1 VEEAVLALTTLDTR
15 ARQGTTLGPAAR
27 PHLRCAG
34 FRKRFGDVAAV
45 DRVDLEIDRGAFVV
59 LLGASGCGKTTLLRM
74 IAGLVEPDAGTL
86 TLDGA
91 DLTRV
96 PAASRNFGFVF
107 QAYALFPTKTV
118 ADNIAF
124 PLDIRGVAPADRRA
138 RVDELAA
145 LTQIG
150 DLLGRFPHELSGGQ
164 QQRVALARAL
174 AARPS
179 LLLLDE
185 PLSALDARI
194 RLRLRKELH
203 DLVRRVGVTAIY
215 VTHDQEEALELAD
228 RIVVMDRGRIVQDD
242 TPEGVYLRP
251 ASRHVASFVGRAT
264 LVQAVAGPG
273 GTVRLVEGGEIAGL
287 RHDLA
292 PGRACVVAIR
302 PEFIGLV
309 PPSDAPH
316 VATIARQMFM
326 GPHVRVLLDGPWGL
340 ALEAEVD
347 HRRWRALGLGA
358 GDRVGVELAARDIVV
373 IADPG
378 A

>member
-1 VEEAVLALTTLDTR
+1 MGVDRCAGADTLR
-15 ARQGTTLGPAAR
+15 MSSAPV
-27 PHLRCAG
+27 HLRCAG
-34 FRKRFGDVAAV
+34 FGKRFGDVTAV
-45 DRVDLEIDRGAFVV
+45 DRVDLEVTRGAFVV

-74 IAGLVEPDAGTL
+74 IAGLVEPDTGSL
-86 TLDGA
+86 TLDGM

-96 PAASRNFGFVF
+96 PAAARNFGFVF

-124 PLDIRGVAPADRRA
+124 PLDIRGTGADERRA
-138 RVDELAA
+138 RVSELAE

-150 DLLGRFPHELSGGQ
+150 DLLRRFPHELSGGQ

-264 LVQAVAGPG
+264 LAGG
-273 GTVRLVEGGEIAGL
+273 IVGASGSVRLAHGDELTGL
-287 RHDLA
+287 RHDLS
-292 PGRACVVAIR
+292 PGRACAVAIR
-302 PEFIGLV
+302 PEFVGLRS
-309 PPSDAPH
+309 PAGAPYA
-316 VATIARQMFM
+316 ATIVRRMFM
-326 GPHVRVLLDGPWGL
+326 GPHMRVLLDGPFGL
-340 ALEAEVD
+340 ALEAELD
-347 HRRWRALGLGA
+347 LKRWAALGLDV
-358 GDRVGVELAARDIVV
+358 GDRVGVDIASQDLVV
-373 IADPG
+373 IADPTT
-378 A
+378 

>member
-1 VEEAVLALTTLDTR
+1 MTALDLRPRAPALAGSHAR
-15 ARQGTTLGPAAR
+15 A
-27 PHLRCAG
+27 HLRCAG
-34 FRKRFGDVAAV
+34 FSKRFGDVAAV
-45 DRVDLEIDRGAFVV
+45 DRVDLEIERGAFVV

-74 IAGLVEPDAGTL
+74 IAGLVEPDAGSL

-96 PAASRNFGFVF
+96 PAAARNFGFVF

-124 PLDIRGVAPADRRA
+124 PLDIRAVASAERRA
-138 RVDELAA
+138 RVEELAEM
-145 LTQIG
+145 TQIG
-150 DLLGRFPHELSGGQ
+150 DLLRRFPHELSGGQ

-179 LLLLDE
+179 VLLLDE

-251 ASRHVASFVGRAT
+251 ASRHVAAFVGRAT
-264 LVQAVAGPG
+264 LVEAVAGAEG
-273 GTVRLVEGGEIAGL
+273 AVRLAHGAEIPGL

-302 PEFIGLV
+302 PEFVGLV
-309 PPSDAPH
+309 PLAGAPCA
-316 VATIARQMFM
+316 ATIRRRMFM
-326 GPHVRVLLDGPWGL
+326 GPHVRVLLDGPHGL
-340 ALEAEVD
+340 SLEAELD
-347 HRRWRALGLGA
+347 HRRWRALGLDE
-358 GDRVGVELAARDIVV
+358 GDRVGVELAVRDLVV
-373 IADPG
+373 IADPT

>member
-1 VEEAVLALTTLDTR
+1 MGVDSRAGADTLR
-15 ARQGTTLGPAAR
+15 MSSAPA
-27 PHLRCAG
+27 HLRCAG
-34 FRKRFGDVAAV
+34 FVKRFGDVVAV
-45 DRVDLEIDRGAFVV
+45 DRVDLEVTRGAFVV

-86 TLDGA
+86 TLDGV

-96 PAASRNFGFVF
+96 PAAARNFGFVF

-124 PLDIRGVAPADRRA
+124 PLEIRSTEAAARRA
-138 RVDELAA
+138 RVAELAE

-150 DLLGRFPHELSGGQ
+150 DLLRRFPHELSGGQ

-174 AARPS
+174 AARPT

-203 DLVRRVGVTAIY
+203 DLVRRVGVTALY

-228 RIVVMDRGRIVQDD
+228 RIVVMDRGRIVQED
-242 TPEGVYLRP
+242 TSEGVYLRP

-264 LVQAVAGPG
+264 LVAGVTG
-273 GTVRLVEGGEIAGL
+273 ESDSVRLADGGDMKGL
-287 RHDLA
+287 CHNLP

-302 PEFIGLV
+302 PEFVHLV
-309 PPSDAPH
+309 PLAGAPYA
-316 VATIARQMFM
+316 ATIVRSMFM
-326 GPHVRVLLDGPWGL
+326 GPHMRVLLDGPLGL
-340 ALEAEVD
+340 SLEAELD
-347 HRRWRALGLGA
+347 LGRWVALGLEV
-358 GDRVGVELAARDIVV
+358 GDRVGIELAARDIVV
-373 IADPG
+373 IEDP
-378 A
+378 AA

>member
-1 VEEAVLALTTLDTR
+1 VEEAVSALTYRDAR
-15 ARQGTTLGPAAR
+15 ARADALPGAAR
-27 PHLRCAG
+27 QPHLRCTG
-34 FRKRFGDVAAV
+34 FSKRFGDVVAV
-45 DRVDLEIDRGAFVV
+45 DRVDLEIARGAFVV

-74 IAGLVEPDAGTL
+74 IAGLVEPDSGTL
-86 TLDGA
+86 MLDGR

-124 PLDIRGVAPADRRA
+124 ALDIRGRTSAERRA
-138 RVDELAA
+138 RIDELAA
-145 LTQIG
+145 LTQVA
-150 DLLGRFPHELSGGQ
+150 DLLARFPHELSGGQ

-174 AARPS
+174 AAQPS
-179 LLLLDE
+179 ILLLDE

-228 RIVVMDRGRIVQDD
+228 RIVVMDKGRILQDD

-251 ASRHVASFVGRAT
+251 ASRHVAGFVGRAT
-264 LVQAVAGPG
+264 LVQAIAGPSG
-273 GTVRLVEGGEIAGL
+273 SVRLPGGGEITGL
-287 RHDLA
+287 RHALA

-302 PEFIGLV
+302 PEFVGLV
-309 PPSDAPH
+309 PPSDARSAA
-316 VATIARQMFM
+316 VIARCMFM
-326 GPHVRVLLDGPWGL
+326 GPQIRVLLDGAWGL
-340 ALEAEVD
+340 TLEAELD
-347 HRRWRALGLGA
+347 HRRWRALGLGV
-358 GDRVGVELAARDIVV
+358 GDRVGVDLAVRDLVV
-373 IADPG
+373 IPDP
-378 A
+378 AA

>member
-1 VEEAVLALTTLDTR
+1 VEEAVLALTALDLRPR
-15 ARQGTTLGPAAR
+15 AAALAGSAAR
-27 PHLRCAG
+27 AHLRCAG
-34 FRKRFGDVAAV
+34 FSKRFGEVAAV
-45 DRVDLEIDRGAFVV
+45 DRVDLEIARGAFVV

-74 IAGLVEPDAGTL
+74 IAGLVEPDAGSL

-96 PAASRNFGFVF
+96 PAAARNFGFVF

-124 PLDIRGVAPADRRA
+124 PLDIRAVASAERRA
-138 RVDELAA
+138 RVEELAEM
-145 LTQIG
+145 TQIG
-150 DLLGRFPHELSGGQ
+150 DLLRRFPHELSGGQ

-179 LLLLDE
+179 VLLLDE

-251 ASRHVASFVGRAT
+251 ASRHVAAFVGRAT
-264 LVQAVAGPG
+264 LVEAVAGAEG
-273 GTVRLVEGGEIAGL
+273 AVRLAHGAEIPGL

-302 PEFIGLV
+302 PEFVGLV
-309 PPSDAPH
+309 PLAGAPCA
-316 VATIARQMFM
+316 ATIRRRMFM
-326 GPHVRVLLDGPWGL
+326 GPHVRVLLDGPHGL
-340 ALEAEVD
+340 SLEAELD
-347 HRRWRALGLGA
+347 HRRWRALGLDE
-358 GDRVGVELAARDIVV
+358 GDRVGVELAVRDLVV
-373 IADPG
+373 IADPT

>member
-15 ARQGTTLGPAAR
+15 ARREAIAGLVER

-34 FRKRFGDVAAV
+34 FLKRFGDVAAV
-45 DRVDLEIDRGAFVV
+45 DHVDLEIERGAFVV

-74 IAGLVEPDAGTL
+74 IAGLVEPDGGTL

-124 PLDIRGVAPADRRA
+124 PLDIRGVASADRRA

-203 DLVRRVGVTAIY
+203 ELVRRVGVTAIY

-228 RIVVMDRGRIVQDD
+228 RIVVMDKGRIVQDD

-264 LVQAVAGPG
+264 LIQAIAGTA
-273 GTVRLVEGGEIAGL
+273 GTVRLVDGGEIVGL

-347 HRRWRALGLGA
+347 HRRWRALGLDV
-358 GDRVGVELAARDIVV
+358 GDRVGVDLAARDIVV

>member
-1 VEEAVLALTTLDTR
+1 VEEAVLALTALDTR
-15 ARQGTTLGPAAR
+15 ARAPALAGSAAR
-27 PHLRCAG
+27 AHLRCVG
-34 FRKRFGDVAAV
+34 FGKRFGEVVAV
-45 DRVDLEIDRGAFVV
+45 DRVDLEIERGAFVV

-96 PAASRNFGFVF
+96 PAAARNFGFVF

-124 PLDIRGVAPADRRA
+124 PLDIRGVGAAERCA
-138 RVDELAA
+138 RVDELAE

-150 DLLGRFPHELSGGQ
+150 DLLRRFPHELSGGQ

-251 ASRHVASFVGRAT
+251 ASRHVAAFVGRAT
-264 LVQAVAGPG
+264 LVEAVAGAAG
-273 GTVRLVEGGEIAGL
+273 CVRLAHGAEISGL

-302 PEFIGLV
+302 PEFVGLV
-309 PPSDAPH
+309 PLAGAPYA
-316 VATIARQMFM
+316 ATIRRRMFM
-326 GPHVRVLLDGPWGL
+326 GSHVRVLLDGPLGL
-340 ALEAEVD
+340 SLEAELD
-347 HRRWRALGLGA
+347 HRRWRALALGE
-358 GDRVGVELAARDIVV
+358 GDRVGVELSMRDLVV
-373 IADPG
+373 IAEPS